1 MQKVFKASVVVGL
14 VVAAVVI
21 AARVAAVA
29 WNCAHNSNMKSYL
42 DSVRVSSVRFGLGF
56 RRAFN

>member
-21 AARVAAVA
+21 AAELPLSLEIARITQTWKVT
-29 WNCAHNSNMKSYL
+29 
-42 DSVRVSSVRFGLGF
+42 
-56 RRAFN
+56 